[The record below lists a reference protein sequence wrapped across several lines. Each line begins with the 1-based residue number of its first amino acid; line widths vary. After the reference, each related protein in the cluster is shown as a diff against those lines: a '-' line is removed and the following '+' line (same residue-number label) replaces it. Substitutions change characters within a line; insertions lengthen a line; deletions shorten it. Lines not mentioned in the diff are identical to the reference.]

1 MVTMQKQLLNS
12 SRNRVRSLVFRAFVA
27 LTISASTLLFASVPS
42 PAQSSNEKLDLADL
56 SRIRDEA
63 LNHSQ
68 LMEMAGYLTDVVGPR
83 LTGSPNLIRGEEYAR
98 DKLRSWGLAD
108 AHLEPWG
115 PFGRGW
121 SLESF
126 SASMTAPGYSP
137 LIAYPKAWSPGTS
150 GPVRGEA
157 VFLDVKTAADLDRF
171 KRRLKGKIVL
181 FSPARNVDPLFNPPA
196 HRQSD
201 EELQKLAAAPLPGPP
216 QPFQPTPEQRAAEQ
230 LAFQKWQFVQS
241 EGAAVVLTP
250 APGDGGTVYVTAA
263 VVPYPPEV
271 PYEKRIGAWDSS
283 KPAILPQVAVS
294 SEQYN
299 RMIRLINRGISVHL
313 EINLAVR
320 CYEEEHNAFNVIAEI
335 PGTDLKDEV
344 VMIGGCIDSWHAG
357 TGATDNAG
365 SDAALL
371 EVIRIIQ
378 SLGLKPRR
386 TIRIGLWGGEEQ
398 GRLGSAAYVA
408 AHLGRRIPAPDGFA
422 APPRIETMTGY
433 EKFDAY
439 FNLDYGTGRI
449 RGIYAQSNEAARP
462 VFQSLFAPVNDL
474 GVTTVSLLNVGA
486 DHESFDEVGLPGFQF
501 IRDYM
506 EGVNTRA
513 PHTNMDVFDHLLAD
527 DLKQS
532 AAVIA
537 SMVYTL
543 AMRDEKIPRKPLP
556 SAVGH

>member
-1 MVTMQKQLLNS
+1 MQNQPNNS
-12 SRNRVRSLVFRAFVA
+12 SRTRVRSSVVCALIA
-27 LTISASTLLFASVPS
+27 LTLSASTLLFASGPS
-42 PAQSSNEKLDLADL
+42 PAQASSEKVDPAVL

-63 LNHSQ
+63 MNHS
-68 LMEMAGYLTDVVGPR
+68 LIMEMASNLTDVFGPR
-83 LTGSPNLIRGEEYAR
+83 LTGSPNLIRAENYAIL
-98 DKLRSWGLAD
+98 KLHSWGIMN

-126 SASMTAPGYSP
+126 SANMTSPGYTP
-137 LIAYPKAWSPGTS
+137 LIAYPKAWSPGTN
-150 GPVRGEA
+150 GPVSGDA
-157 VFLDVKTAADLDRF
+157 VFLDVKTAADLDKF
-171 KRRLKGKIVL
+171 KGKLKGKIVL
-181 FSPARNVDPLFNPPA
+181 FSPARNVDPLFSPPA

-201 EELQKLAAAPLPGPP
+201 DELLRLAAAALPGPP
-216 QPFQPTPEQRAAEQ
+216 QPFQSTPEQRAAEQ
-230 LAFQKWQFVQS
+230 LAYQKWQLVQS
-241 EGAAVVLTP
+241 EGAAVVITP

-271 PYEKRIGAWDSS
+271 PFAKRIGAWDSS

-299 RMIRLINRGISVHL
+299 RMIRLIARGIPVHL
-313 EINLAVR
+313 EINLVVR
-320 CYEEEHNAFNVIAEI
+320 FHETEPNAFNVIAEI

-365 SDAALL
+365 SVAALL
-371 EVIRIIQ
+371 EVIRIMQ

-386 TIRIGLWGGEEQ
+386 TIRIGLWSGEEQ
-398 GRLGSAAYVA
+398 GRLGSSAYVA
-408 AHLGRRIPAPDGFA
+408 EHLARRIAPPEGSS
-422 APPRIETMTGY
+422 APPRIETRPGY

-449 RGIYAQSNEAARP
+449 RGIYTQGNETALS
-462 VFQSLFAPVNDL
+462 VFQKLFAPFNDL
-474 GVTTVSLLNVGA
+474 GVSTVSLSNIFA

-513 PHTNMDVFDHLLAD
+513 PHTNMDVYDHLIED

-537 SMVYTL
+537 SMVYEL
-543 AMRDEKIPRKPLP
+543 AMRDEKLPRKQLSVP
-556 SAVGH
+556 VGL

>member
-1 MVTMQKQLLNS
+1 M
-12 SRNRVRSLVFRAFVA
+12 
-27 LTISASTLLFASVPS
+27 
-42 PAQSSNEKLDLADL
+42 DLATI

-83 LTGSPNLIRGEEYAR
+83 LTGSPNLIRGEVYAR
-98 DKLRSWGLAD
+98 DKLRSWGLVN

-121 SLESF
+121 SLEAF
-126 SASMTAPGYSP
+126 SASMTSPGFSP
-137 LIAYPKAWSPGTS
+137 LIAYPRAWSPTTNGRVT
-150 GPVRGEA
+150 GEA
-157 VFLDVKTAADLDRF
+157 VFLDVKSAADLDKF
-171 KRRLKGKIVL
+171 KGKLKGKIVL
-181 FSPARNVDPLFNPPA
+181 FSPARAVDTLFSPPA

-201 EELQKLAAAPLPGPP
+201 EELQKLANAPMPNPP
-216 QPFQPTPEQRAAEQ
+216 QPFRQSPEQRAADQ
-230 LAFQKWQFVQS
+230 LAYQKWQLVQS

-263 VVPYPPEV
+263 VVPYPPEI
-271 PYEKRIGAWDSS
+271 PFDKRLGAWDSS

-299 RMIRLINRGISVHL
+299 RMIRLIARGIPVQL

-320 CYEEEHNAFNVIAEI
+320 FYENDPMAYNVIAEI

-344 VMIGGCIDSWHAG
+344 VMIGGCIDSWQAG

-371 EVIRIIQ
+371 EVIRIFQ

-398 GRLGSAAYVA
+398 GRLGSSAYVA
-408 AHLGRRIPAPDGFA
+408 AHLARRVAATEGSSAPA
-422 APPRIETMTGY
+422 RIEFKP
-433 EKFDAY
+433 EFEEFDAY

-449 RGIYAQSNEAARP
+449 RGIFAQGNEVARP
-462 VFQSLFAPVNDL
+462 IFRALFAPLSDL
-474 GVTTVSLLNVGA
+474 GASTVSLANVGA
-486 DHESFDEVGLPGFQF
+486 DHVSFDEVGLPGFQF

-513 PHTNMDVFDHLLAD
+513 PHTNMDVYDHLLED

-532 AAVIA
+532 TTVIA
-537 SMVYTL
+537 SLIYSL
-543 AMRDEKIPRKPLP
+543 AMRDEKLPRKPLP
-556 SAVGH
+556 IPAGH